1 MPIPS
6 PPLRYAVFEE
16 LVAQDVDRA
25 RAVLAQ
31 ARKVVPHAHFTFAKL
46 WVHSALFEL
55 RQGRLDGCRKLL
67 GEAIGRCPKNKLF
80 KEYVQLEL
88 QLGDVAR
95 CRKLYGKYLEWAP
108 ANCAAWTAFAELEAS
123 LGEEER
129 ARGIYELAV
138 AQPALDMPEALWK
151 AYIDFEMGLQV
162 GGVAKRLASLAGT
175 ARRAAP
181 PAPCVPSPAP
191 LRHRTPTLGPA
202 PWHLSH
208 RRLHTFGP

>member
-1 MPIPS
+1 MCRLPPTSGCGGDTCTCGSSACRPEERGKGPGPPPSASDASRLVPIPT

-151 AYIDFEMGLQV
+151 AYIDFEMGLQ
-162 GGVAKRLASLAGT
+162 
-175 ARRAAP
+175 
-181 PAPCVPSPAP
+181 
-191 LRHRTPTLGPA
+191 
-202 PWHLSH
+202 
-208 RRLHTFGP
+208 